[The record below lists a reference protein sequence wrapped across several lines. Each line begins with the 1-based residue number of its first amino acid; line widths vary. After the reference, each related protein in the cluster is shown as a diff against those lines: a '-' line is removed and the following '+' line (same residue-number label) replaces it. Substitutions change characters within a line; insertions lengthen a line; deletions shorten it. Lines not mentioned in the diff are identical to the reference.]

1 MAKPAAAKLPEFQ
14 QYQYAFTAHL
24 RDPGKARRPAG
35 ADARRMGAY
44 SELLYNNIE
53 SFLLACFP
61 VLRQVLGSRKW
72 SRLVRAFFAQHRS
85 HTPFFRQIPDE
96 FLQFIQSAWQPQQG
110 YPDCL
115 LELAHYEWIELV
127 LSISNRDE
135 QLPEFDAMGD
145 LMQGRPFLNPVLA
158 NLAYRYP
165 VHRIRPRARVKPAPT
180 YLLVFRDAGLR
191 VRFMEQSA
199 VSARLLALLEEGGRS
214 GREAVAQLAKELG
227 HDDPGRLTEFACGH
241 LEALRMSGVLLGTLR
256 QPLQPAPPRAGLT

>member
-1 MAKPAAAKLPEFQ
+1 MPALQGKPVAKPAAAELPEFQ

-24 RDPGKARRPAG
+24 RDPRNARRPAG
-35 ADARRMGAY
+35 TEASRMGAY
-44 SELLYNNIE
+44 AELLYNNIE

-85 HTPFFRQIPDE
+85 HTPFFRQIPEE
-96 FLQFIQSAWQPQQG
+96 FLQFIQSAWQPQEG
-110 YPDCL
+110 YPDYL

-135 QLPEFDAMGD
+135 QLPEFDAGGD
-145 LMQGRPFLNPVLA
+145 LLAGRPLLNPVLA

-165 VHRIRPRARVKPAPT
+165 VHRIRPRARVKPVPT
-180 YLLVFRDAGLR
+180 YLLAIRDAGLQ

-227 HDDPGRLTEFACGH
+227 HEDPGRLIDFARGH
-241 LEALRMSGVLLGTLR
+241 LDALHRAGVVLGVLR
-256 QPLQPAPPRAGLT
+256 QPR